1 MMVPGGFIHGDGQ
14 NLRPRGLFAS
24 RGQMGNRIMEFLEKT
39 LSSQMVFQGKI
50 VTVSADRVLLPD
62 GRQTGRELV
71 RHPGGV
77 CIVAADKDELMMV
90 RQFRYPFGAELL
102 ELPAGKLE
110 PGEDP
115 AECGLRELREETG
128 YAAGRFEPFG
138 VFYPSPGY
146 LSEVIY
152 FYLAGELRFVGQQL
166 DPNEFL
172 RVERVHWRQAVEMAL
187 EGKIPDG
194 KTQTALL
201 KYAALRGGE
210 APGANQ
216 KPKT

>member
-1 MMVPGGFIHGDGQ
+1 
-14 NLRPRGLFAS
+14 LRPRGLFGS
-24 RGQMGNRIMEFLEKT
+24 SGQIGNSILEFLEKT

-90 RQFRYPFGAELL
+90 RQFRYPFGAERL

-115 AECGLRELREETG
+115 AECGLRSF
-128 YAAGRFEPFG
+128 GR
-138 VFYPSPGY
+138 
-146 LSEVIY
+146 
-152 FYLAGELRFVGQQL
+152 R
-166 DPNEFL
+166 
-172 RVERVHWRQAVEMAL
+172 
-187 EGKIPDG
+187 PD
-194 KTQTALL
+194 T
-201 KYAALRGGE
+201 R
-210 APGANQ
+210 PGASS
-216 KPKT
+216 PSAFFILLPGIFPR